1 MSNTT
6 NQIKIQRAGIKVG
19 GKVTSLVSLKSKVLN
34 ADSSK
39 LDKKDATIQVDVHYA
54 LSVLSIHLPFI
65 VSDAEKFSTSPTK
78 GNLSDLCVSLKLL
91 ANRINQHLGSE

>member
-39 LDKKDATIQVDVHYA
+39 LDKKDATIQVDAHCA

-78 GNLSDLCVSLKLL
+78 GNLSDLYVSLKLL
-91 ANRINQHLGSE
+91 ANRINKHLESK